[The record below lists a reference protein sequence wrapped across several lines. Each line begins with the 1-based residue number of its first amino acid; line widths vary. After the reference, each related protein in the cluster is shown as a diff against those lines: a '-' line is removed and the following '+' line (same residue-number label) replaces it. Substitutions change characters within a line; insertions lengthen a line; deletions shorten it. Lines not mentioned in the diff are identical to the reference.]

1 MHTRHVEG
9 MSRLDHDQA
18 VVALIA
24 AMPTDSPGWIP
35 ASKFIA
41 LLGTDKMLCRV
52 VRTDSEQEHA
62 SVTRGLADLGV
73 VRTELTALNGFVFD
87 GIYRPAVAGGSRY
100 EPLVHSPGGMESKTA
115 ATGTHR
121 SSPS

>member
-1 MHTRHVEG
+1 MHTRHVQG

-18 VVALIA
+18 VVDLIA
-24 AMPTDSPGWIP
+24 AMTTDSPGWIP

-41 LLGTDKMLCRV
+41 LLGTDKVLCRI

-62 SVTRGLADLGV
+62 RVTSGLADLGF

-87 GIYRPAVAGGSRY
+87 GIYLPAGCRDRDMSHRGAT
-100 EPLVHSPGGMESKTA
+100 LVPCTPSTSG
-115 ATGTHR
+115 ATLSTIG
-121 SSPS
+121 